1 MPCDTVITSTC
12 EFLSTSTDVHL
23 LAEGLRSLGYQ
34 VRETEQGL
42 QFTNG
47 TLSGT
52 YDKRTGRLQSAGRYD
67 TLDTA
72 EVKRAY
78 SEQVVNSQAK
88 KFGWKISWKTNT
100 AGEREAEVEKRA

>member
-1 MPCDTVITSTC
+1 MPCDSVVTTTC
-12 EFLSTSTDVHL
+12 ELLSTSTDVHL

-34 VRETEQGL
+34 VRETENGL

-47 TLSGT
+47 TVSGT
-52 YDKRTGRLQSAGRYD
+52 YDKASGRLQSASRYD
-67 TLDTA
+67 KLDTA
-72 EVKRAY
+72 QVKRAY

-88 KFGWKISWKTNT
+88 KFGWKIQWKTNA